1 MKEKAMYISLRN
13 SGFKDWSDTQRPNDD
28 DNDGATPITVTEPP
42 SDDHNAVK
50 EPPLPSWAVPGT
62 GNSF

>member
-1 MKEKAMYISLRN
+1 MYISLRN
-13 SGFKDWSDTQRPNDD
+13 SGFKNWSDTQRPHDD
-28 DNDGATPITVTEPP
+28 DNDDSDGATRIAVTEPP
-42 SDDHNAVK
+42 SDDHDSVE

>member
-1 MKEKAMYISLRN
+1 MYISLRN

-28 DNDGATPITVTEPP
+28 DNDASDSATRVTEPP
-42 SDDHNAVK
+42 TDDHDSVE
-50 EPPLPSWAVPGT
+50 EPPLPSWAVAGT